1 MEEILHHLGCR
12 KLSEEL
18 GIFTIS
24 AGQPNFFHQQYE
36 QTTCKSNN
44 KHNYQSSTGET
55 ITGLDRHP
63 PCWHRS
69 IFSTAPKTGTPNTE
83 HSEEEKNRSAL
94 MYENDHPISP
104 VVDWLI
110 QVFYLFPGTC
120 LSSILVV
127 EPSKT
132 RSCPIKT
139 SVVWVPGSWMFSK
152 KNCHIKFWRDIEQLF
167 ILNLGTPTFFSQQ
180 ISQDMGILEK
190 PWHINSN
197 FSKLL
202 AISNIILNWPNYFER
217 WFMD

>member
-1 MEEILHHLGCR
+1 MNKQRVNQTINTTTKAQPVRRSQDWTVIHHVD
-12 KLSEEL
+12 
-18 GIFTIS
+18 
-24 AGQPNFFHQQYE
+24 
-36 QTTCKSNN
+36 
-44 KHNYQSSTGET
+44 
-55 ITGLDRHP
+55 TGLFFP
-63 PCWHRS
+63 PPQKLEHRTLN
-69 IFSTAPKTGTPNTE
+69 TARKK
-83 HSEEEKNRSAL
+83 KNRSAL

-217 WFMD
+217 